1 MKPVYT
7 YTLLL
12 LLITTACT
20 DTATNNAQHK
30 ATSPSKTELMAANKL
45 MVKKEKQD
53 ILDYIRR
60 HGYNMQ
66 STGSGLYY
74 NVYKTMPH
82 GKLIALGDTV
92 SVEYT
97 LSLLNGDTI
106 YDKSNA
112 KKYTLVVGK
121 SDKESGLLEALEMM
135 KKGEKARLI
144 VPAHLGFG
152 LLGDQDKIT
161 TKTSLVYDIKILM
174 GSSKNSKFKACD

>member
-1 MKPVYT
+1 MRPIYT
-7 YTLLL
+7 YIFLLSL
-12 LLITTACT
+12 AITACT
-20 DTATNNAQHK
+20 GSTTDTQQHT
-30 ATSPSKTELMAANKL
+30 TSRPGKQDLIAANKL

-60 HGYNMQ
+60 HGYKMQ

-74 NVYKTMPH
+74 DVYKKVSH
-82 GKLIALGDTV
+82 GQTIAFGDTV
-92 SVEYT
+92 SVRYT
-97 LSLLNGDTI
+97 LSLLNGNTVYNQAD
-106 YDKSNA
+106 A
-112 KKYTLVVGK
+112 RHYTLVIGR

-161 TKTSLVYDIKILM
+161 TKTSLVYDIEIL
-174 GSSKNSKFKACD
+174 N

>member
-20 DTATNNAQHK
+20 DTTQDKRQHTTTRPTK
-30 ATSPSKTELMAANKL
+30 AELIAANKL
-45 MVKKEKQD
+45 LVKKEKQD
-53 ILDYIRR
+53 ILDYINR
-60 HGYNMQ
+60 HGYKMQ

-74 NVYKTMPH
+74 NIYKTMPH
-82 GKLIALGDTV
+82 GRLIALGDTV

-97 LSLLNGDTI
+97 LSLLNGDKV
-106 YDKSNA
+106 YDKANA
-112 KKYTLVVGK
+112 KKYTLVVGR

-161 TKTSLVYDIKILM
+161 TKTSLVYDIEIL
-174 GSSKNSKFKACD
+174 N